1 MDFADVRA
9 KLLAPELLF
18 PLGLTLRVC
27 LVCLVLHAL
36 TAVPLA
42 WWARHPD
49 APFRRLISFAVT
61 LPLVFPP
68 IALGFLLL
76 LFFGYNGPGGWLLR
90 EGAGVRLVFS
100 PAGVTLAAYLAGL
113 PLVVKPVQ
121 AALAHPELARLRQA
135 ARVCGAGPVAVFFL
149 ITLPLIRHSL
159 AAGLLLGLTRA
170 LGEVGMTLM
179 LGGNISGRT
188 NTLSLEIFNAVS
200 AGEFNRAVVLCGLL
214 ACLSLL
220 LYAAIAW
227 CQRREG

>member
-1 MDFADVRA
+1 MVFAEARA
-9 KLLAPELLF
+9 ALFPPELLF
-18 PLGLTLRVC
+18 SLGLTLRVC
-27 LVCLVLHAL
+27 LICLGLHAL
-36 TAVPLA
+36 TAIPLA
-42 WWARHPD
+42 WWAQRPG
-49 APFRRLISFAVT
+49 APLRRLVGFAVT

-90 EGAGVRLVFS
+90 EGAGIKLVFT

-121 AALAHPELARLRQA
+121 AALGNPQLVRLRQA
-135 ARVCGAGPVAVFFL
+135 ARVCGAGPVAAFFL
-149 ITLPLIRHSL
+149 VTLPLIRHSL

-200 AGEFNRAVVLCGLL
+200 AGEFDRAVVLCGLL

-220 LYAAIAW
+220 LYAAIAR
-227 CQRREG
+227 CQCREG